1 MNDLPMYLNTAQIAA
16 LLGLSVRTLDR
27 YRINGSGPPFYK
39 FGQCVR
45 YALTDVE
52 AWARGLSPVF
62 HFRRR
67 RRVTDECAINKRNE
81 KNGARGIDRAAR
93 ATRAVPPVAVPL
105 RAGIEGGRV
114 ATDTAF
120 AESGNA

>member
-27 YRINGSGPPFYK
+27 HRITVRGRPFTSSVSACVTHSRTWRPGRGPVA
-39 FGQCVR
+39 G
-45 YALTDVE
+45 
-52 AWARGLSPVF
+52 F

-81 KNGARGIDRAAR
+81 KKRARGIDRAAR

-105 RAGIEGGRV
+105 SAGIEGTRI

-120 AESGNA
+120 AESGTA